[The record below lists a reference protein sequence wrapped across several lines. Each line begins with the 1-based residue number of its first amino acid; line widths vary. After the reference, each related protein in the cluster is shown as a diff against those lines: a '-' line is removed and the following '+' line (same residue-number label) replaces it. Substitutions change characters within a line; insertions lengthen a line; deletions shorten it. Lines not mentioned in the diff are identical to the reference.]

1 MNEYLNNIT
10 FDIIGLSFKVH
21 SALGPG
27 LLEATYEACLTYELK
42 KAGYEVSTQKSMPVI
57 YEGIKLDIGYRV
69 DLIVDD
75 KVVVELKAVDAIND
89 VHIAQLL
96 TYMKLSHISVGLLI
110 NFNVTDLKKGI
121 KGLCSEK
128 Y

>member
-27 LLEATYEACLTYELK
+27 LLEATYEACLAYELR
-42 KAGYEVSTQKSMPVI
+42 KAGYSVSTQKVLPVI
-57 YEGIKLDIGYRV
+57 YEGVKMDIGYRV

-75 KVVVELKAVDAIND
+75 KVVVELKAVEEIND
-89 VHIAQLL
+89 VHIAQIL
-96 TYMKLSHISVGLLI
+96 TYMKLSHISLGLLI

-121 KGLCSEK
+121 RRFVL
-128 Y
+128 

>member
-121 KGLCSEK
+121 RRFVL
-128 Y
+128 